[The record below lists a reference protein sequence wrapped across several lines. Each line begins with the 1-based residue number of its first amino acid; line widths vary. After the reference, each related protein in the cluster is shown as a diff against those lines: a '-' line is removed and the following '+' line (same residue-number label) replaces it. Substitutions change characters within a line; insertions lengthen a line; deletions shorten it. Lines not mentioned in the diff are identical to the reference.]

1 MVNVFTEIIINSPH
15 EKVAKYAANPD
26 HAPDWYVNIK
36 SAEWQTEKTLQ
47 TGSKIAFI
55 AEFLGRR
62 LEYVYEIAV
71 YIPGQKL
78 VMKTADGPFP
88 METIYTW
95 ESINENQT
103 RMTLR
108 NKGVPSGFSKIFV
121 PFMSLMMKKA
131 NKKDLIKIKEILEK
145 QKLEN

>member
-1 MVNVFTEIIINSPH
+1 MVNVLTEIIINSTQ
-15 EKVAKYAANPD
+15 EKVAQYAADPD
-26 HAPDWYVNIK
+26 HAPYWYMNIK
-36 SAEWQTEKTLQ
+36 SAEWQTEKALQ
-47 TGSKIAFI
+47 KGSKIAFV

-62 LEYVYEIAV
+62 LEYVYEITD

-88 METIYTW
+88 METTYTW
-95 ESINENQT
+95 TSVNGDQT
-103 RMTLR
+103 RMTLQ

-121 PFMSLMMKKA
+121 PFMSLMMKRA

-145 QKLEN
+145 QKA

>member
-88 METIYTW
+88 METIYAW

>member
-1 MVNVFTEIIINSPH
+1 MVNVLTEIIINSTQ
-15 EKVAKYAANPD
+15 EKVAQYAANPD

-36 SAEWQTEKTLQ
+36 SAEWQTEKALQ
-47 TGSKIAFI
+47 KGSKIAFI

-62 LEYVYEIAV
+62 LEYVYEITD

-88 METIYTW
+88 METTYTW
-95 ESINENQT
+95 TSVNGDQT
-103 RMTLR
+103 RMTLQ
-108 NKGVPSGFSKIFV
+108 NKGVPTGFSKIFV
-121 PFMSLMMKKA
+121 PFMSLMMKRA

-145 QKLEN
+145 QKA

>member
-15 EKVAKYAANPD
+15 EKVAQYAANPD

>member
-131 NKKDLIKIKEILEK
+131 NKKDLIKLKEILEK